1 MLKRAFA
8 TLFLLQAGV
17 AHAAT
22 QTLDYA
28 LSSHG
33 LHLADI
39 QASTR
44 ITDTGYAI
52 TVHSRTVGLV
62 GAIARSDVTSVSSG
76 RFDGD
81 RALPLSYQTTGH
93 SWGAD
98 RIVRIGYVDGVPKV
112 LALAPTEPDREP
124 VQPSETPGSIDL
136 LSAMVELAHRVSDT
150 GHCDS
155 QALVF
160 DGKRLSRLE
169 AHDGAIETLPP
180 ADGQAYAGRAM
191 RCDFV
196 SRQLGGFMRGDD
208 RARRLTPLHGST
220 WMAAPTPGAPTASV
234 RAVLESPLFGRAT
247 LVLTKAAS

>member
-1 MLKRAFA
+1 ML
-8 TLFLLQAGV
+8 LFLLPAGAV
-17 AHAAT
+17 HAAT

-39 QASTR
+39 EARTQL
-44 ITDTGYAI
+44 TDQGYAI

-62 GAIARSDVTSVSSG
+62 GAIARSDITSVSSG
-76 RFDGD
+76 RFDGG

-98 RIVRIGYVDGVPKV
+98 RVVRIGYVDGAPKV
-112 LALAPTEPDREP
+112 LALTPPEPDREP
-124 VQPSETPGSIDL
+124 VDDSQTRGSIDL

-150 GHCDS
+150 GHCES

-169 AHDGAIETLPP
+169 AHDGAVETLPP
-180 ADGQAYAGRAM
+180 ADGQAFAGRAM

-220 WMAAPTPGAPTASV
+220 WMAAPAPGLPIAAV

-247 LVLTKAAS
+247 LILTKTTS